1 MNPFLFRKWSESLC
15 TGCHYFHGKA
25 PKHISSPP
33 AHSGRAWWAAPIRKR
48 LVRLILGYY
57 CIWLGCVVVPR
68 VYEIE
73 VWWSLTEVCIL
84 IQNNTDTLD
93 ICRYIVDT
101 QICKGCKLQLL
112 TSIKTQPCF
121 AVVICGFQ
129 FSVSTWSQTCPF
141 HVKTGLQSPPWIRIA
156 VLAAWTRIPPRWV
169 ALRVRKNHCENGNTK
184 VRNAIHS

>member
-1 MNPFLFRKWSESLC
+1 MIRIPLYWVPLLPWQSSQTHKFTTSPFRQGLV
-15 TGCHYFHGKA
+15 
-25 PKHISSPP
+25 SSPDQKEV
-33 AHSGRAWWAAPIRKR
+33 GETNYR
-48 LVRLILGYY
+48 Y

>member
-1 MNPFLFRKWSESLC
+1 MTPFLFSQVIRIPLYWVPLLPWQSSQTHKFTTSPFRQGLV
-15 TGCHYFHGKA
+15 
-25 PKHISSPP
+25 SSPDQKEV
-33 AHSGRAWWAAPIRKR
+33 GETNYRV
-48 LVRLILGYY
+48 LLYLT
-57 CIWLGCVVVPR
+57 WLRCSTSSIGDR
-68 VYEIE
+68 
-73 VWWSLTEVCIL
+73 SLTEVCIL

-93 ICRYIVDT
+93 IGRYIVDT